1 MDEFGGRRWAP
12 LQPRHLDYK
21 NAEVLLI
28 GEKGVPRR
36 EEGDEEAVQELE
48 AMEEEDLERAD
59 HLGGDDA
66 VFEDLDLD
74 RREFEGIASTW

>member
-1 MDEFGGRRWAP
+1 MDEFGRRRWAP

-36 EEGDEEAVQELE
+36 EEGDEEAVQGLE
-48 AMEEEDLERAD
+48 ALDLERAD

-74 RREFEGIASTW
+74 WGGGFEGTASTW